1 MERET
6 RPIVAYH
13 AVFTA
18 YGFWLPNDERGSY
31 SDTVWSPRLQ
41 RFGAPVDPGTTRSV
55 AKRPFDRTRR
65 DAARAELQYPAVK
78 FDAAQRNIIGHSIG
92 QVIKEYELPV
102 YATAILA
109 DHAHLVFARHK
120 LDVEDWIG
128 YFKRAASREL
138 RKAGMHPFER
148 FMSGADN
155 RVPTPWVEGGWKV
168 YLHDD
173 DEILRTI
180 RYINENPGKAGLPAQ
195 QWDYV
200 APFTPSVRR
209 RR

>member
-6 RPIVAYH
+6 RPIIAYH
-13 AVFTA
+13 VVFTA
-18 YGFWLPNDERGSY
+18 YGFWLPNDERGSW
-31 SDTVWSPRLQ
+31 SDEVWSPRLQ

-55 AKRPFDRTRR
+55 AKRPFDRARR
-65 DAARAELQYPAVK
+65 DEARGELKYPAVK
-78 FDAAQRNIIGHSIG
+78 FNAAQRTVISSAVG
-92 QVIKEYELPV
+92 QVIAEYELPV
-102 YATAILA
+102 YAAGFLP
-109 DHAHLVFARHK
+109 DHAHLVFGRHK
-120 LDVEDWIG
+120 LDAEEWVG

-148 FMSGADN
+148 FLNPTDN

-180 RYINENPGKAGLPAQ
+180 RYINENPLKAGLPAQ
-195 QWDYV
+195 LWEHISPY
-200 APFTPSVRR
+200 TPSVRR
-209 RR
+209 RF